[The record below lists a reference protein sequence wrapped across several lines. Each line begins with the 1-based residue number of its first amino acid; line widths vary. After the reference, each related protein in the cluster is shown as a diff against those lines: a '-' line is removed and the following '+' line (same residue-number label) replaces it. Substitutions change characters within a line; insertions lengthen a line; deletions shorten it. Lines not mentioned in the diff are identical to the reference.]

1 MKNYYKEQ
9 VEVLTE
15 QVDLAKKGLAVKMQ
29 QNGIGMSN
37 TSNFDEMCKKLEQ
50 VQVSVAAIKDLEQGL
65 EYARKQYA
73 EESEKPENKR
83 AEALETLYGGKDNG

>member
-1 MKNYYKEQ
+1 MKNYYKER

-15 QVDLAKKGLAVKMQ
+15 QVDLAKKGLIVKMQ

-50 VQVSVAAIKDLEQGL
+50 VQVSVAAIKDLEQSL
-65 EYARKQYA
+65 EYAKKQY
-73 EESEKPENKR
+73 EEECEKPENKR

>member
-1 MKNYYKEQ
+1 MKNYYKER

-15 QVDLAKKGLAVKMQ
+15 QVDLAKKGLIVKMR

-37 TSNFDEMCKKLEQ
+37 TSNFDKMCKKLEQ
-50 VQVSVAAIKDLEQGL
+50 VQVSVAAIKDLEQSL
-65 EYARKQYA
+65 EYAKKQY
-73 EESEKPENKR
+73 EEECEKPENKR